1 MQTPEI
7 TTPVVQGYYE
17 ERFHGLKTLFQQ
29 LMENQHGAALSICH
43 QGDMLVDIW
52 AGYMDKAQQEVW
64 HQDTL
69 VNIFSCTKVAAI
81 VSLLQLY
88 EKGELLLDKPI
99 AYYWPAFAQN
109 NKNQVTVQH
118 LLTHQAGLPAF
129 KHEVSSDDLFDWQA
143 MVNHIEQ
150 AELWWPAGT
159 KHGYAPVTFGWM
171 AGELFQRI
179 QGESLGNYWRELVKT
194 EFEEEFYIGVPEH
207 VTSRI
212 ATMMRLNQPD
222 QNPQGLLA
230 ELLSRPKGITARSFT
245 NPQTIMTSTNWPQ
258 WRAMELPSANGHST
272 ARALA
277 KIMADLSSQ
286 ESRLL
291 KPETIALAT
300 QVFVSGHDAVLP
312 CPTRFGLGF
321 LLHQSYAGGQLGAP
335 QNFGHP
341 GAGGA
346 LVMADPVR
354 QLGFSFVTNSMG
366 AALLVDERAEA
377 LLEAC
382 YHDLG

>member
-17 ERFHGLKTLFQQ
+17 EPFHGLKTLFQQ
-29 LMENQHGAALSICH
+29 QMEKQQGASLSIC
-43 QGDMLVDIW
+43 QNGEMLVDIW
-52 AGYMDKAQQEVW
+52 AGHMDKAQQEIW

-88 EKGELLLDKPI
+88 ERGELLLDKPVS
-99 AYYWPAFAQN
+99 YYWPAFAQN
-109 NKNQVTVQH
+109 SKGQVTVEH

-129 KHEVSSDDLFDWQA
+129 KHEVSPDDLFDWST
-143 MVNHIEQ
+143 MVNHIER

-171 AGELFQRI
+171 VGELFRRI
-179 QGESLGNYWRELVKT
+179 QGETLGNYWRELIKH
-194 EFEEEFYIGVPEH
+194 EFQEEFYIGVPED
-207 VTSRI
+207 VTPRI

-230 ELLSRPKGITARSFT
+230 ELMSRPKGITARSFT
-245 NPQTIMTSTNWPQ
+245 NPLTIMTSTNWPQ
-258 WRAMELPSANGHST
+258 WQSMELPSANGHST

-277 KIMADLSSQ
+277 KIMADLSSK

-291 KPETIALAT
+291 KPETRSLAT
-300 QVFVSGHDAVLP
+300 QTFVSGQDAVLP
-312 CPTRFGLGF
+312 CQTRFGLGF
-321 LLHQSYAGGQLGAP
+321 LLHQSYPGGQLGAP

-346 LVMADPVR
+346 LIMADPVR
-354 QLGFSFVTNSMG
+354 QLGFAFVTNSMG

-382 YHDLG
+382 YLALD